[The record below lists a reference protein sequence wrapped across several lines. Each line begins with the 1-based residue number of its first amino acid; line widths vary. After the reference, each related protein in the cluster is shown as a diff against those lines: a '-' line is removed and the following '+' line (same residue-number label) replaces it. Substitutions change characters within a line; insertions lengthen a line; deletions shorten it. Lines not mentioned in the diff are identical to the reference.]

1 MRREWEALAMQT
13 VRRSPE
19 WMFLMT
25 REQYL
30 RQAASLRRTGHEY
43 LAEQWMILFKCRTP
57 YIEAPSIAP
66 DDSCGP
72 R

>member
-1 MRREWEALAMQT
+1 
-13 VRRSPE
+13 
-19 WMFLMT
+19 MFLMT

-66 DDSCGP
+66 DDSCGH